1 MVQPLVFLSIAIVC
15 DLLKLVCELSQIPTI
30 PHLQPQGGVNVEIY
44 GKLMRDFRGSVT
56 LAVDFSG
63 SPWAPRS
70 LASDCLNPAIG
81 IGIQNYKTLQV
92 PAIP

>member
-15 DLLKLVCELSQIPTI
+15 DLLRLVCELSQIPTI

-56 LAVDFSG
+56 LCVDF
-63 SPWAPRS
+63 
-70 LASDCLNPAIG
+70 CLVVG
-81 IGIQNYKTLQV
+81 LQMLYSSIMMLV
-92 PAIP
+92 